1 MGAGRPGALQKGG
14 VSPAGESRLAPRL
27 SSALQ
32 ICVYRP
38 EPLGF
43 TDKSNFRHCIIP
55 PSGYKLL
62 YVGTKASAS
71 QWDQRPLKARG
82 VFIST
87 LTWLVHLAWTN
98 YVR

>member
-1 MGAGRPGALQKGG
+1 MWARAGRGAAEGWGEPGWGIA
-14 VSPAGESRLAPRL
+14 AC
-27 SSALQ
+27 ALQ
-32 ICVYRP
+32 IGVYRP

-98 YVR
+98 YVH